1 MKECHLEIEYTTFEG
16 EKIETRLSSFLYFQT
31 QEEYID
37 ILYAPQD
44 PKNVVYL
51 RK

>member
-16 EKIETRLSSFLYFQT
+16 KRLKPVLAHS
-31 QEEYID
+31 YISKLKKN
-37 ILYAPQD
+37 ILISYMQLQD